1 MELVVVE
8 DCWWWLSYLYVLD
21 KYFWLFLIFKKEF
34 CLSSLDT
41 LRTFGRFGWWWKEY
55 WERDGIFETSV
66 CNLSTIY
73 FTDLRTHTLEHTFLL
88 ILTQAPVIILTI
100 CYIAIHLLFKYSS
113 ACMLKRLLLV
123 LENNQ

>member
-1 MELVVVE
+1 MVE
-8 DCWWWLSYLYVLD
+8 G
-21 KYFWLFLIFKKEF
+21 I
-34 CLSSLDT
+34 
-41 LRTFGRFGWWWKEY
+41 

-73 FTDLRTHTLEHTFLL
+73 FTVLRTHTLEHTFLL

-113 ACMLKRLLLV
+113 ACNVEEVVAGITK
-123 LENNQ
+123 